1 MLTLTLITNK
11 RSKIHDYRSKNVYSL
26 LSLNLSSLIAL
37 QYGCFAQNIPLVELI
52 AYMNDACASFNKTTP
67 LISKCFFY
75 QKCIELL
82 MIKVYKDLN
91 GLSPN
96 IVRDIFKLKEN
107 TYNLRNF
114 HIFES
119 QNPRTKKFGSDNI
132 ACRDSHLWRNV
143 SEELE
148 IQPHFLLCSRRK

>member
-1 MLTLTLITNK
+1 
-11 RSKIHDYRSKNVYSL
+11 
-26 LSLNLSSLIAL
+26 
-37 QYGCFAQNIPLVELI
+37 
-52 AYMNDACASFNKTTP
+52 MN
-67 LISKCFFY
+67 
-75 QKCIELL
+75 E
-82 MIKVYKDLN
+82 VYKDLN

-132 ACRDSHLWRNV
+132 ACRASHLWRNV